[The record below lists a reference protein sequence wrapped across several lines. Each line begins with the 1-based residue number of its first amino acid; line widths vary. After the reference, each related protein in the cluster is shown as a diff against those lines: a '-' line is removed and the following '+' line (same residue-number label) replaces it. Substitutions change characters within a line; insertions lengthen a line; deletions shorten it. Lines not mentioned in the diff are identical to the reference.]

1 MRNLIVLAEQGI
13 GASSV
18 RASSS
23 AALMRA
29 KAWCQSVGSLV
40 MYRPLSLSV
49 HALMKSYH
57 TGYKFCVGS
66 RNEAHVPEF
75 LSRPLRPRGLPSWNW
90 TCRRSLRDKCD
101 R

>member
-18 RASSS
+18 GASSS

-40 MYRPLSLSV
+40 MYRPPSLSV
-49 HALMKSYH
+49 PALMKSNH
-57 TGYKFCVGS
+57 TGYKFCVGP
-66 RNEAHVPEF
+66 RNKVHYQNFYPRPVRPWFFSSEA
-75 LSRPLRPRGLPSWNW
+75 GLAASW
-90 TCRRSLRDKCD
+90 
-101 R
+101 